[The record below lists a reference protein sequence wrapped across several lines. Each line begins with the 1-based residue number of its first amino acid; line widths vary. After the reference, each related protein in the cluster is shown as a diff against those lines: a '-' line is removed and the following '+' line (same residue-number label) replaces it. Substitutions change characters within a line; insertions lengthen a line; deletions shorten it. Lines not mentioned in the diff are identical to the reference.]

1 MNIRIHESAKQEI
14 DDGFHW
20 YESQIEGLG
29 LKFKEE
35 VFFAIKRIQVNP
47 VLYSALNNNLRRC
60 LLVKFP
66 YKVIYSIDESEIFNL
81 AVAHQRRR
89 PNYWSKRK

>member
-1 MNIRIHESAKQEI
+1 MNIRVHELAKHEI

-20 YESQIEGLG
+20 YESQIDGLG

-47 VLYSALNNNLRRC
+47 VLYYALNKNLRRC

-66 YKVIYSIDESEIFNL
+66 YKVIYSIDESEIYIL

-89 PNYWSKRK
+89 PNYWTKRK